1 MIDSLFGSKTRV
13 KLLNLFLNNPE
24 ESFYV
29 REITRLIDEQINS
42 VRRELANMV
51 SVGVIKCDSV
61 DNKLYYS
68 ANFSYQYFKPLSEIF
83 AGNNSGGSVGK
94 TWLDLIKK
102 MPNIKLAVVS
112 NKTLSGQRATVDV
125 LLVGN
130 LSRPSINKI
139 VRSIESEEKREINY
153 VVMSY
158 EDFYY
163 RFSLKDRFVLEIL
176 NDDSVVV
183 VDKENLLKGV
193 NNV

>member
-1 MIDSLFGSKTRV
+1 M
-13 KLLNLFLNNPE
+13 
-24 ESFYV
+24 
-29 REITRLIDEQINS
+29 
-42 VRRELANMV
+42 
-51 SVGVIKCDSV
+51 
-61 DNKLYYS
+61 
-68 ANFSYQYFKPLSEIF
+68 
-83 AGNNSGGSVGK
+83 GK